1 MKIMNSKVAVAIV
14 TAAQKTQK
22 PVYISTRD
30 LRVDAKSILGV
41 MSLVDIDNI
50 MVVSDNDEAVWKEI
64 MDALE
69 GVPNE

>member
-1 MKIMNSKVAVAIV
+1 MKTMNSKLAIAIV

-22 PVYISTRD
+22 PVYISTGQI
-30 LRVDAKSILGV
+30 RVDAKSILGV
-41 MSLVDIDNI
+41 MSLVDLEGV
-50 MVVSDNDEAVWKEI
+50 VVSDNDEAVWKEI

>member
-1 MKIMNSKVAVAIV
+1 MNSKVAVAIV

-41 MSLVDIDNI
+41 MSLVDLEGV
-50 MVVSDNDEAVWKEI
+50 VVSDNDEAVWKEI

>member
-1 MKIMNSKVAVAIV
+1 MKTMNSKLAIAIV

-41 MSLVDIDNI
+41 MSLVDLEGV
-50 MVVSDNDEAVWKEI
+50 VVSDNDEAVWKEI